1 MALKRRRILEQAL
14 DLGYGTAVIPA
25 DSGGNLVGDKI
36 GLHTFSK
43 VLSVKSFG
51 AYGDNIHDDTEFY
64 QDALLEAQAISAAV
78 MVPPGFNSAISAK
91 LTVPA
96 GVLFFGHGRL
106 SKLTSYIPLAS
117 VVELVMLAG
126 DYAAIQDMWLHGT
139 GQHANDADGNRGI
152 WIGSADDHSVAANG
166 MVAYARIENVYI
178 DNFRGNGISGHFTQA
193 RILHNHIHQTTDSG
207 MHIEPWCTDNLVFD
221 NDITDTRYSG
231 IDMNGARNQII
242 LNRISDCGGGT
253 LDLNSHNG
261 ILMAM
266 ANNSYPLDDNLV
278 EGNVCRNNGGSGI
291 ALHGCT
297 GAGITPA
304 KGNIIRGNYCSGHT
318 TVQATAHVPSGIAI
332 WGGSW
337 NTIEGNN
344 CVANRDNYVITGAGV
359 VTSCQGNIVSD
370 NQSRDATRNG
380 YLIAHTPRAD
390 LTGDYPVQYLNINNN
405 MDEGAAE
412 DSFEFRSSSLT
423 FDQLVIAKNRSFNA
437 GAYAFANVILTS
449 NYDYNWDDNWG
460 TGFGTAFHLGFD
472 ARGMAGATPDVINGT
487 LFKTANAVPTTVT
500 ALTGGVMRQEI
511 TILVQDDNTTFDFT
525 GTTLKG
531 NSSVDLV
538 ARTGDVLR
546 CVYNGTN
553 WYCDVDAIS
562 GFPKGAAVGVT
573 QLTSKTTGVTVNAWS
588 GSVTMVADALA
599 DDAVVVFTMTNNKI
613 LGTSDQV
620 IVNVIGGPNYGA
632 YVVQASVTGVGTAD
646 ISVRNVSTAPLS
658 DAVIIG
664 FTIKRQV
671 I

>member
-1 MALKRRRILEQAL
+1 MRIHPGL
-14 DLGYGTAVIPA
+14 DTFLQLGTGAATRSFTTKLR
-25 DSGGNLVGDKI
+25 D
-36 GLHTFSK
+36 
-43 VLSVKSFG
+43 VLSVLDFG
-51 AYGDNIHDDTEFY
+51 AVADGVTDD
-64 QDALLEAQAISAAV
+64 QAAINAALTA
-78 MVPPGFNSAISAK
+78 
-91 LTVPA
+91 A
-96 GVLFFGHGRL
+96 GVLGKDCYAPGGTYLCTAKLVVPTNVTFFGEGRKTKIQ
-106 SKLTSYIPLAS
+106 SAIPLGD

-126 DYAAIQDMWLHGT
+126 DHAAIEHMWLSGT
-139 GQHANDADGNRGI
+139 GQHLNDADGNRGI
-152 WIGSADDHSVAANG
+152 WIGSDPDHDTPANG
-166 MVAYARIENVYI
+166 MVAYARIEGVYI

-207 MHIEPWCTDNLVFD
+207 MHIEPWCTDNIVFD

-253 LDLNSHNG
+253 QDLNSHCG

-278 EGNVCRNNGGSGI
+278 TLNVCRNNGGSGI

-297 GAGITPA
+297 GPTITPA
-304 KGNIIRGNYCSGHT
+304 KGNVIRGNYCSGHT

-332 WGGSW
+332 WGGSF

-344 CVANRDNYVITGAGV
+344 CVANRDNYVITGAGI
-359 VTSCQGNIVSD
+359 VTSCQGNIVQT
-370 NQSRDATRNG
+370 NQSRGATRNG

-390 LTGDYPVQYLNINNN
+390 LGGDFPVQYLNINNN

-412 DSFEFRSSSLT
+412 DGFEFRSSSLT

-437 GAYAFANVILTS
+437 GVYAFSNVILTS

-472 ARGMAGATPDVINGT
+472 VRGMAGATPDVINGT
-487 LFKTANAVPTTVT
+487 IFRTANTGATTVT
-500 ALTGGVMRQEI
+500 ALTGGVVRQEI
-511 TILVQDDNTTFDFT
+511 TILVQDDLTTFDFT

-531 NSSVDLV
+531 NSSVDFV

-553 WYCDVDAIS
+553 WYCDVDAVS
-562 GFPKGAAVGVT
+562 GFPKGAAVGVN
-573 QLTSKTTGVTVNAWS
+573 QVGAKTSGVTVNAWT
-588 GSVTMVADALA
+588 GSITMVADALVQDTA
-599 DDAVVVFTMTNNKI
+599 VVFTMTNDKI

-620 IVNVIGGPNYGA
+620 IVNVIGGLNYGA
-632 YVVQASVTGVGTAD
+632 YVVQATVTGVGAAN
-646 ISVRNVSTAPLS
+646 ISVRNVSAGSLS
-658 DAVIIG
+658 DGVIIG
-664 FTIKRQV
+664 FTVKRHV